1 MPAQSTAILDPRD
14 AGDAPLPRHVEA
26 PLGYVSRGAGK
37 PAIDMS
43 HAGARV
49 ERDFTVVTRSVRI
62 ANGRRAPAASL
73 DREGFALTR
82 HATAVRDFGDP
93 AEVETVYYPE
103 TASLL
108 RRETGASSVVV
119 FDHNLRLD
127 GGGTG
132 GGTGGAIGGDRQ
144 PPVRQVHNDYT
155 EASAARRAADLIGA
169 EALAQARRFAIVNV
183 WRPIRGPV
191 LTAPLALADARSVAP
206 EDLVAVD
213 LVYPDRTGEIYHAAW
228 SPHHRWVH
236 YPRMARDEAL
246 LIKGH
251 DSLAHA
257 SLGVSRVPFALHSAF
272 DDPTTP
278 PGAAPRESIEVRA
291 LVLFD

>member
-1 MPAQSTAILDPRD
+1 MPAQSTAILDRRD
-14 AGDAPLPRHVEA
+14 AGEAPLPRHVEA
-26 PLGYVSRGAGK
+26 PLGYVSRGPGK
-37 PAIDMS
+37 PAIDMTN
-43 HAGARV
+43 GARV
-49 ERDFTVVTRSVRI
+49 ERDFSVATWRMRI
-62 ANGRRAPAASL
+62 ANGRRGPAASL

-82 HATAVRDFGDP
+82 HDTAVGDFADA
-93 AEVETVYYPE
+93 AEIEAVYYPE
-103 TASLL
+103 AASLL
-108 RRETGASSVVV
+108 RRETGASRVVV
-119 FDHNLRLD
+119 FDHNLRQD
-127 GGGTG
+127 DGVGGGAV
-132 GGTGGAIGGDRQ
+132 GGAAGGDRR

-169 EALAQARRFAIVNV
+169 EALAQVRRFAIVNV
-183 WRPIRGPV
+183 WRPIFGPV

-228 SPHHRWVH
+228 SPHHRWVY
-236 YPRMARDEAL
+236 YPRMACDEAL

-251 DSLAHA
+251 DSLAGA
-257 SLGVSRVPFALHSAF
+257 SLGVGRVPFALHSAF

-291 LVLFD
+291 LVLFE

>member
-1 MPAQSTAILDPRD
+1 MPGQTTTIRDHRD
-14 AGDAPLPRHVEA
+14 AGEAPLPRHVEA

-37 PAIDMS
+37 PAIDLTK
-43 HAGARV
+43 AGARV
-49 ERDFTVVTRSVRI
+49 ERNFSTVPRSVRI
-62 ANGRRAPAASL
+62 ANGRHAPTASL

-82 HATAVRDFGDP
+82 HDTAVRDFADA
-93 AEVETVYYPE
+93 AEIETIYYPE
-103 TASLL
+103 MEQLL
-108 RRETGASSVVV
+108 RAMTGASRVVV

-127 GGGTG
+127 
-132 GGTGGAIGGDRQ
+132 AGDAVGPDVGPNRR
-144 PPVRQVHNDYT
+144 PPVRQVHNDFT
-155 EASAARRAADLIGA
+155 EASAARRAAGLVGA
-169 EALAQARRFAIVNV
+169 EALARARRFAIVNV
-183 WRPIRGPV
+183 WRSIRGPV

-228 SPHHRWVH
+228 NPRHRWVY
-236 YPRMARDEAL
+236 YPRMARNEAL

-251 DSLAHA
+251 DSLGGA
-257 SLGVSRVPFALHSAF
+257 SLNVGRVPFALHSAF